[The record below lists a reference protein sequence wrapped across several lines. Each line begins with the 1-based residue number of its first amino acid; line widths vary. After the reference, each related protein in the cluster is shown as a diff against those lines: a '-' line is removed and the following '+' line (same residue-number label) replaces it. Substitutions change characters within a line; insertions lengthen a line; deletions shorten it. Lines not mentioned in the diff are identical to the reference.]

1 MNILVAWLE
10 LSERAG
16 NWHVGDLGEKKGDWF
31 AEKNAEDED
40 DKFLKAVLGLGA
52 NLELSSPASIF
63 LITCS
68 HVPKIATNSTKG
80 STYDKKIKLEN
91 FQPMNKLSNA
101 TSTKLQRRGE
111 RVHPITNIIMLEG
124 LLSTTF
130 IVLLGRQIQNQTMR
144 KAKAQPSIMTS
155 SELIQQSH
163 RKAYKGRKCK
173 NEVVTTYKQWDIQ
186 FN

>member
-1 MNILVAWLE
+1 MQLAQ
-10 LSERAG
+10 SYRG
-16 NWHVGDLGEKKGDWF
+16 
-31 AEKNAEDED
+31 
-40 DKFLKAVLGLGA
+40 
-52 NLELSSPASIF
+52 
-63 LITCS
+63 
-68 HVPKIATNSTKG
+68 
-80 STYDKKIKLEN
+80 
-91 FQPMNKLSNA
+91 
-101 TSTKLQRRGE
+101 GE

-173 NEVVTTYKQWDIQ
+173 NEVVTTYKQ
-186 FN
+186 